1 MAQAVP
7 EHVEDRVRLAALAKR
22 VRTTEFFKDF
32 DKLRTGYITSE
43 CKCVCVCVCTLF
55 SYVMHH
61 YFKMTCLTQLSNFL
75 LLLCN
80 TGELWNICMFYCKVL
95 ISPCSQCRIAQYHSS
110 DVIHRLRTCKESTLC
125 SDLFDIICFLR
136 TCRIHIRCHIKS
148 VYAIECSTFI
158 PQSSRQ
164 INQVLDK

>member
-61 YFKMTCLTQLSNFL
+61 YFKMTCLAQLNNFCL
-75 LLLCN
+75 YFATLVN
-80 TGELWNICMFYCKVL
+80 YGTY
-95 ISPCSQCRIAQYHSS
+95 
-110 DVIHRLRTCKESTLC
+110 LC
-125 SDLFDIICFLR
+125 SIAKCLF
-136 TCRIHIRCHIKS
+136 HHVAS
-148 VYAIECSTFI
+148 VE
-158 PQSSRQ
+158 
-164 INQVLDK
+164 